1 MGGHSRREGPAWGP
15 GSSSQTRLL
24 FPWPVPCSVAVAG
37 GRWEAGTVGGRVL
50 ATPAPSVGSWRQ
62 EALQKAHGCGRPG
75 GCRPASP
82 AAAEATFPSPG
93 PRPLEGKRPPQDGL
107 LTTPG
112 PFLLSLLPS
121 NQSLPL
127 VPSLCDLWFRPFVT
141 SGSETRQP
149 VCRPSRDSSPSPR
162 VRVRGRDF
170 FVRKGS
176 LRTREGRSLP
186 RPTVAHNRW
195 RHNGAVQGRPDPRFL
210 HRQGLAEARLTLP
223 LLSEEVAVK
232 GRGLWPVVLGSEQG

>member
-1 MGGHSRREGPAWGP
+1 MGNSGTEWRLLAAGGFAEGAGLWQAWRMPTRLSGRGRGDLPFTRTPTPRRKAPSSRR
-15 GSSSQTRLL
+15 
-24 FPWPVPCSVAVAG
+24 
-37 GRWEAGTVGGRVL
+37 
-50 ATPAPSVGSWRQ
+50 
-62 EALQKAHGCGRPG
+62 
-75 GCRPASP
+75 
-82 AAAEATFPSPG
+82 
-93 PRPLEGKRPPQDGL
+93 PP
-107 LTTPG
+107 TTPG

-141 SGSETRQP
+141 SGSETSQL
-149 VCRPSRDSSPSPR
+149 VCRPSRNSSPSPR

-186 RPTVAHNRW
+186 RPTVAHNRR

-210 HRQGLAEARLTLP
+210 HRQGLAEAGLTLP

-232 GRGLWPVVLGSEQG
+232 GRGLWPVVLGRRERARMSVLARRRTQSL

>member
-1 MGGHSRREGPAWGP
+1 MGGCWQLRHRVAAPGGRRLC
-15 GSSSQTRLL
+15 RRRR
-24 FPWPVPCSVAVAG
+24 AVAG
-37 GRWEAGTVGGRVL
+37 L
-50 ATPAPSVGSWRQ
+50 ADADPPLRPRQRRPSLHPDPDPSK
-62 EALQKAHGCGRPG
+62 ESALLKT
-75 GCRPASP
+75 ASYD
-82 AAAEATFPSPG
+82 T
-93 PRPLEGKRPPQDGL
+93 
-107 LTTPG
+107 G

-170 FVRKGS
+170 FVRKGV

-186 RPTVAHNRW
+186 RPTVAHNRR

-210 HRQGLAEARLTLP
+210 HRQGPAEAGLTLP

-232 GRGLWPVVLGSEQG
+232 GRGLWPVVLGRRERARKSVLARRRTQSL